1 MNSLSAIANP
11 IFCAIDTPDL
21 TAAQELVVNL
31 GGAAGGIKLG
41 KEFFTAHGP
50 AGIHQTRDAA
60 GVPLFLDLKFHDIP
74 NTVAGAVRIAC
85 AMKPYMMTI
94 HASGGPAMI
103 QAAAD
108 AATVGAQE
116 TGLDR
121 PLIIAVTVLTSL
133 DQADLKAVGVAASP
147 TDQVRRLAA
156 LAQQNGADGIVCSP
170 LEIEILRQD
179 LGPDFVLVVPG
190 IRPFGTDAGDQKRVM
205 TPEEAMQAG
214 ASHLVIGRPIT
225 QNPDPAAAA
234 SAIADSL
241 SNIRRA

>member
-1 MNSLSAIANP
+1 MTSRIIPKNP
-11 IFCAIDTPDL
+11 VFCAIDTPVLD
-21 TAAQELVVNL
+21 AADKLAADL

-50 AGIHQTRDAA
+50 TGIKQTRDAG

-85 AMKPYMMTI
+85 AMNPYMMTI

-103 QAAAD
+103 RAAAE
-108 AATVGAQE
+108 AATEGA
-116 TGLDR
+116 GANNMAR
-121 PLIIAVTVLTSL
+121 PQIIAVTVLTSL
-133 DQADLKAVGVAASP
+133 DQADLNAVGVSASP
-147 TDQVRRLAA
+147 ADQVRRLAN
-156 LAQQNGADGIVCSP
+156 LARENGADGIVCSP

-190 IRPFGTDAGDQKRVM
+190 IRPAGADAGDQKRVM
-205 TPEEAMQAG
+205 TPAQAVTLG

-225 QNPDPAAAA
+225 QADDPAAAA
-234 SAIADSL
+234 RAIVADL
-241 SNIRRA
+241 PAAT

>member
-1 MNSLSAIANP
+1 MSNPSAIANP
-11 IFCAIDTPDL
+11 VFCAIDTPDL
-21 TAAQELVVNL
+21 TAAQKLVTDL

-85 AMKPYMMTI
+85 TMKPYMMTI
-94 HASGGPAMI
+94 HSSGGPAMI
-103 QAAAD
+103 KAAAD
-108 AATVGAQE
+108 AATSGAEE
-116 TGLDR
+116 TSLMR

-133 DQADLKAVGVAASP
+133 DQADLNAVGITASP
-147 TDQVRRLAA
+147 ADQVRRLGA

-170 LEIEILRQD
+170 LEIEVLRKD

-190 IRPFGTDAGDQKRVM
+190 IRPAGTDAGDQKRVM

-225 QNPDPAAAA
+225 QAPDPAAAA
-234 SAIADSL
+234 RAIADSL
-241 SNIRRA
+241 SSIGHA